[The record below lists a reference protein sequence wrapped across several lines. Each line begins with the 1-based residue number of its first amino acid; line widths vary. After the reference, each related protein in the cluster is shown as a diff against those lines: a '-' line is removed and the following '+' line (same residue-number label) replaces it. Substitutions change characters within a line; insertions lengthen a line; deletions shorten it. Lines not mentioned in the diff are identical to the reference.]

1 MIITNSA
8 LCARF
13 GYLPPHVSD
22 ARLWN
27 NCFKS
32 ITWGIFSHLMHLDQ
46 LRVSKNIWSIKQDT
60 DSLIKRLVI
69 TKEWVGLTIA

>member
-1 MIITNSA
+1 MIVTNSA

-27 NCFKS
+27 NCFNCFNLGHIQSPDAFRPTASEQKY
-32 ITWGIFSHLMHLDQ
+32 
-46 LRVSKNIWSIKQDT
+46 
-60 DSLIKRLVI
+60 LVYNASYI
-69 TKEWVGLTIA
+69 SCPQN